1 MKMYDSWNSSMN
13 LSLILL
19 MIFSNDFGTKSITMV
34 LKSVNVAKLVGMLKY
49 RNIKKNIEGELD
61 DLEDWPNRS
70 GIVLTI
76 NDQGHT
82 VH

>member
-1 MKMYDSWNSSMN
+1 
-13 LSLILL
+13 

-61 DLEDWPNRS
+61 DLED
-70 GIVLTI
+70 
-76 NDQGHT
+76 
-82 VH
+82 